1 MKKNRLKSALSE
13 CAARPPIPRKSAEIK
28 KAMNGFVVSSWHE
41 DGEKLYVA
49 KTEKEAQE
57 YAAKC
62 LSMK

>member
-1 MKKNRLKSALSE
+1 MKKNNLKSALAEKPMHS
-13 CAARPPIPRKSAEIK
+13 IPRKSAEIK
-28 KAMNGFVVSSWHE
+28 KAMNGFVISSWHE
-41 DGEKLYVA
+41 DGEKLYIA